1 MSLTSYYSRN
11 QLRHLLHNQLRLK
24 RNHVHHSPYVRNAL
38 INPCI
43 LLERVNTALRHQ
55 HATIEAISVVIKW
68 LWLVLFVLHLLQ
80 YGFLILYFLFFV
92 FVFNYYFIII
102 ISQRQLQFYR
112 PKYFRSFYINSFIK
126 FILFSSKQSQI
137 QFNQRQFQVYLRI
150 LWLVYNV
157 IHTIIVEKVRN
168 GMIFCFCFLFF

>member
-80 YGFLILYFLFFV
+80 YGFLILYLYDWLKGLIKYRSKTEAYYNIRFEQEAYMYDIVDDYLENRSKYEWRK
-92 FVFNYYFIII
+92 FN
-102 ISQRQLQFYR
+102 
-112 PKYFRSFYINSFIK
+112 
-126 FILFSSKQSQI
+126 
-137 QFNQRQFQVYLRI
+137 V
-150 LWLVYNV
+150 
-157 IHTIIVEKVRN
+157 
-168 GMIFCFCFLFF
+168 